1 MRLDRATHRA
11 VLALWAKV
19 EINDDTQLAGRRT
32 EKALDTVH
40 DDRRAGR
47 SFGIGCP
54 SNRLMH
60 SDHIRIG
67 RVGALATPV
76 APHRDKDK
84 VCTLLAPAFTF
95 FPLGDG
101 EGTEDCGI
109 RGICDRVA
117 ARIDTFQ
124 EVVHRA
130 TRQLTGTDG
139 SDSSGRL
146 GSVLVTVNEGR
157 NFPS

>member
-1 MRLDRATHRA
+1 
-11 VLALWAKV
+11 
-19 EINDDTQLAGRRT
+19 
-32 EKALDTVH
+32 
-40 DDRRAGR
+40 
-47 SFGIGCP
+47 
-54 SNRLMH
+54 MH
-60 SDHIRIG
+60 GDHIRIG
-67 RVGALATPV
+67 CIGALAAPV
-76 APHRDKDK
+76 ASHRDKDN
-84 VCTLLAPAFTF
+84 VGPLLTPALDFL
-95 FPLGDG
+95 PLGDG

-139 SDSSGRL
+139 SDSSGRI